1 MSDGRTTWRTIAD
14 DLRTAIGDGEYEP
27 GARLPSR
34 SKLMARYGVADGTV
48 TNAINALRTEGLIT
62 GLSGSGWYVRTPRP
76 VIRLARNRLR
86 RSESKAGPGTVTSD
100 AQDSNWT
107 TRTDVDIR
115 TEAADDE
122 VAGLLGVDTGSPV
135 LVRDR
140 VMYADDE
147 PVQLACSYF
156 PYDLAGIGI
165 GIKNQDTGL
174 GDVDAQLEDAG
185 LVLQQFEE
193 CVRIGQAS
201 KKEAE
206 RLTIAMGAPVFRI
219 ARVAHTPDRA
229 VEITRIVANG
239 ERFELHYVL
248 PAE

>member
-1 MSDGRTTWRTIAD
+1 MSDGRTTWRAIAD
-14 DLRTAIGDGEYEP
+14 DLRTAIVTGEYAA

-76 VIRLARNRLR
+76 VMRLARNRLR
-86 RSESKAGPGTVTSD
+86 RAEREAGRGTFISD
-100 AQDSNWT
+100 AREGGWT
-107 TRTDVDIR
+107 PRTEVDIR

-122 VAGLLGVDTGSPV
+122 VAGVLGIDPSSPV

-156 PYDLAGIGI
+156 PHDLASVGIE
-165 GIKNQDTGL
+165 NADTGP
-174 GDVDAQLEDAG
+174 GGVYARLEDAG
-185 LVLQQFEE
+185 HVLRQFEE
-193 CVRIGQAS
+193 SVRIGQAS
-201 KKEAE
+201 EHEAA
-206 RLTIAMGAPVFRI
+206 RLSIPTGAPVFRI
-219 ARVAHTPDRA
+219 TRVAYAEDRP
-229 VEITRIVANG
+229 VEINRIVANG
-239 ERFELHYVL
+239 ERFELHYTL